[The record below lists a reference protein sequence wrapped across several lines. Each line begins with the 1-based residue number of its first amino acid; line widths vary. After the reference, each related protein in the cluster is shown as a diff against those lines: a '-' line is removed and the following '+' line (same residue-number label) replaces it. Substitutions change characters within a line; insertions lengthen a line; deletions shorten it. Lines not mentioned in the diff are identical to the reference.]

1 MKKILVIQNT
11 AGEGLGFFADE
22 LKQAGV
28 EWDLVKAYAGD
39 RIPTGVMIDEA
50 AYRGVMILGGPMS
63 ALDDKA
69 YPFLAEEVQLLQ
81 DALERKLPMLNI
93 CLGAQLL
100 ARACG
105 MPIRLGQNKEVGWH
119 KVTLKQWYTQRNPL
133 FFQAPTEFVT
143 FHWHQDSF
151 DIPTDAYRL
160 ARSEISDVQAF
171 CYQGN
176 AYGLQFHPEAT
187 EDMIRAWVENSGGF
201 ISQDEGE
208 RILAD
213 MPQYLAAQKKLA
225 HQLIYGFE
233 TTIRP
238 SDYRGPKEEPQPEE
252 EAKPEEAA
260 KSEEEAKPAEEKAEE
275 SAQTA

>member
-1 MKKILVIQNT
+1 MKKILVVQNT
-11 AGEGLGFFADE
+11 ATEGLGSFADE
-22 LKQAGV
+22 MKQAGI
-28 EWDLVKAYAGD
+28 EWELVKAYAGE

-50 AYRGVMILGGPMS
+50 AYRGLMILGGPMS

-69 YPFLAEEVQLLQ
+69 YPFLAEEVRLIQ

-105 MPIRLGQNKEVGWH
+105 MPIRLGQNREVGWH
-119 KVTLKQWYTQRNPL
+119 QVTLNQWYTQRNPL

-151 DIPTDAYRL
+151 EIPTDAYRL

-176 AYGLQFHPEAT
+176 AYGLQFHPEVT
-187 EDMIRAWVENSGGF
+187 EEMIRAWVENNGNF
-201 ISQDEGE
+201 ISQEEGE

-238 SDYRGPKEEPQPEE
+238 SDYRGPKEEPKPV
-252 EAKPEEAA
+252 EAV
-260 KSEEEAKPAEEKAEE
+260 KPAEEKAEE
-275 SAQTA
+275 QAEEKPEAPAEEAAVQ